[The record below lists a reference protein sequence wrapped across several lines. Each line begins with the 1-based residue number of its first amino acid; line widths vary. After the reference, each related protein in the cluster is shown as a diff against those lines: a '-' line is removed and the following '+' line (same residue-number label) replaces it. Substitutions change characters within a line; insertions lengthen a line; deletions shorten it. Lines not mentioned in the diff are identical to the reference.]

1 MKIVDGDNNDDDDD
15 DERLGFGN
23 DLMMLWVL
31 MMNLMISKITVR
43 SAITA
48 ISQKNTDRLCIAF
61 VI

>member
-1 MKIVDGDNNDDDDD
+1 MKIVDGDNNDDDG
-15 DERLGFGN
+15 DERLGFGD